1 MSRGKGWCGWVELV
15 VCWGLLVH
23 PTVEHP
29 QADEKE
35 TDLDEGPLAWI
46 LAKEDLVEGAR
57 PLTAL

>member
-1 MSRGKGWCGWVELV
+1 
-15 VCWGLLVH
+15 
-23 PTVEHP
+23 VEHP
-29 QADEKE
+29 QTDEKE